1 MTAFDLGEDELAAFT
16 RPVLDY
22 LPAGFDPECA
32 AQAEIAD
39 VDARYEL
46 AAQDVAAARVDR
58 IGAPVSEADMCE
70 RLLEFGDGRLGIAGL
85 RYRNL
90 DPDFAFID
98 LKLSFRVQ
106 DPATLTSL
114 AAAVSSEYGHL
125 KPRGFTFH
133 EEPGLGFAQA
143 DLWTT
148 IMSGSIAAA
157 AKQVG
162 PFPSGL
168 DISWPSTAAD
178 THPEYQH
185 EHAAWRKATHLLAP
199 YVRESSQKT
208 FQESAAAGLLMV
220 LHDDHGFAGLV
231 AGRIDGILGQSGLCM
246 VDLFLTERM
255 RGNALAPVLQA
266 AFLAG
271 QESNVETVWGHIHA
285 RNLPSLKTA
294 HRLGRRPVQQEYFV
308 GLPLAS

>member
-1 MTAFDLGEDELAAFT
+1 MIAFDLGEDELAAFT

-22 LPAGFDPECA
+22 LPAGFDPGCA

-125 KPRGFTFH
+125 EPRGFTFH
-133 EEPGLGFAQA
+133 EEPGLGFAEA

-157 AKQVG
+157 ARQ
-162 PFPSGL
+162 
-168 DISWPSTAAD
+168 
-178 THPEYQH
+178 
-185 EHAAWRKATHLLAP
+185 
-199 YVRESSQKT
+199 
-208 FQESAAAGLLMV
+208 AGRPLPLRPG
-220 LHDDHGFAGLV
+220 HLV
-231 AGRIDGILGQSGLCM
+231 AQHSRGHPSRVPARTRSMAEGNTPASALRPGILAKNLSGISSS
-246 VDLFLTERM
+246 
-255 RGNALAPVLQA
+255 G
-266 AFLAG
+266 
-271 QESNVETVWGHIHA
+271 S
-285 RNLPSLKTA
+285 A
-294 HRLGRRPVQQEYFV
+294 HG
-308 GLPLAS
+308 AS